1 MKFLTWF
8 IESFLVARLLSV
20 GPAKSVCWT
29 KRLPQIIYLGWEST
43 SLRQRW
49 RIDACFHCMPIKYRW
64 KKSIKT
70 IYNGRGNSKLLYILN
85 AVVENTRG
93 QRVFQEQSM
102 KEADNW
108 FLEENSLFGLGGLGH
123 RLIVLMTEI
132 RTINWKWPRTWI
144 HVGDIFTFYI
154 HCIFAFF
161 FLTAIANYCYTKLL
175 RVSQWLPWQFSILAT
190 KSWYLG

>member
-1 MKFLTWF
+1 MIKFLTWF

-49 RIDACFHCMPIKYRW
+49 RIDACFHCMPIKYKW
-64 KKSIKT
+64 KKLIKT
-70 IYNGRGNSKLLYILN
+70 IIYNGRGNSKLLYILN
-85 AVVENTRG
+85 AVAENTRG

-108 FLEENSLFGLGGLGH
+108 FLEENSLFGLGGLGN
-123 RLIVLMTEI
+123 RLISLLEEVFVLMTEI
-132 RTINWKWPRTWI
+132 RNYKLKMTKEMDPRRR
-144 HVGDIFTFYI
+144 HLYI
-154 HCIFAFF
+154 LFPLHLCFF
-161 FLTAIANYCYTKLL
+161 F
-175 RVSQWLPWQFSILAT
+175 
-190 KSWYLG
+190 

>member
-85 AVVENTRG
+85 AVAENTRG

-123 RLIVLMTEI
+123 RLIALLEEVFVFMTEI
-132 RTINWKWPRTWI
+132 RNYKLKMTKEMDPRRR
-144 HVGDIFTFYI
+144 HLYI
-154 HCIFAFF
+154 LYPLHLCFF
-161 FLTAIANYCYTKLL
+161 FFNSNCKLL
-175 RVSQWLPWQFSILAT
+175 LH
-190 KSWYLG
+190 